1 MHESLRL
8 CDIVPAIELTRVSKM
23 FVTASGEH
31 VHALDNTSLTINPGE
46 FITVVGASGC
56 GKTTLLRLIA
66 GLEQRTSGTIA
77 INGARQVGPSEQ
89 VGIVFQ
95 DPTLLPWRTVLQ
107 NVLLPVQ
114 VLKLDARTY
123 GSRAKA
129 LLETV
134 GLTEFENK
142 YPHELSGGMR
152 QRVAI
157 ARALV
162 NDPAMLLM
170 DEPFGALDAL
180 TRDQMNLELLDIW
193 SATHKTVLLI
203 THSITESVFL
213 ADRVIVMSPR
223 PGRVVAELA
232 IELPRP
238 RSLDMINNEEFGR
251 YVRHIR
257 GLLDAGVQMRNGSR
271 Q

>member
-1 MHESLRL
+1 MSAA
-8 CDIVPAIELTRVSKM
+8 P
-23 FVTASGEH
+23 
-31 VHALDNTSLTINPGE
+31 
-46 FITVVGASGC
+46 
-56 GKTTLLRLIA
+56 
-66 GLEQRTSGTIA
+66 SGTITV
-77 INGARQVGPSEQ
+77 NGTPQVRPSEQ
-89 VGIVFQ
+89 AGIVFQ

-107 NVLLPVQ
+107 NVLLPVD

-129 LLETV
+129 LIETV
-134 GLTEFENK
+134 GLRDFENK

-162 NDPAMLLM
+162 HDPVMLLM

-193 SATHKTVLLI
+193 AATRKTVLLI

-223 PGRVVAELA
+223 PGRIVEELDDRA
-232 IELPRP
+232 AAAADPRHDQPGGLRQVRTADP
-238 RSLDMINNEEFGR
+238 RT
-251 YVRHIR
+251 
-257 GLLDAGVQMRNGSR
+257 AGCRAAGCPIGVWS
-271 Q
+271 

>member
-1 MHESLRL
+1 MHKSLRS
-8 CDIVPAIELTRVSKM
+8 CETVPAIELTRISKT
-23 FVTASGEH
+23 FVTASGEF
-31 VHALDNTSLTINPGE
+31 VHALDDTNLVINPGE

-66 GLEQRTSGTIA
+66 GLERCTSGTIA
-77 INGARQVGPSEQ
+77 IKGARQVGPSEQ
-89 VGIVFQ
+89 AGIVFQ

-107 NVLLPVQ
+107 NVLLPVE
-114 VLKLDARTY
+114 VLRLEARTY

-134 GLTEFENK
+134 GLRDFQNK

-223 PGRVVAELA
+223 PGRVVAELM

-238 RSLDMINNEEFGR
+238 RTLDMINNEEFGK

-257 GLLDAGVQMRNGSR
+257 RLLDSGVQMRNGSR